1 MVIPKQPNRPIRD
14 DGSGTGAAVGIQITV
29 DVRPESREEFLQA
42 METLRPADTLPSDES
57 FSGLFED
64 RKHRNRFLLIEQW
77 SDPHQLDQRLQ
88 SDRFHAVIGA
98 VTVLGTVLHVFTH
111 NATRFNHTATQ
122 DEYHTT
128 Q

>member
-1 MVIPKQPNRPIRD
+1 MPELPDMPSLG
-14 DGSGTGAAVGIQITV
+14 DGASTSAAVGIQITV

-42 METLRPADTLPSDES
+42 METLRSADTLPANSVS
-57 FSGLFED
+57 SGLFED
-64 RKHRNRFLLIEQW
+64 RTHSNRFLIIEQW
-77 SDPHQLDQRLQ
+77 GDARQLEVRLR

-98 VTVLGTVLHVFTH
+98 VTVLGTVLHIFTH
-111 NATRFNHTATQ
+111 NATRFNHTATP

>member
-14 DGSGTGAAVGIQITV
+14 DGSGTAAAVGIQITV

-42 METLRPADTLPSDES
+42 MDTLRPADTLPSDKS
-57 FSGLFED
+57 SSGLFED
-64 RKHRNRFLLIEQW
+64 RKHRNRFLIIEQW
-77 SDPHQLDQRLQ
+77 SDAHQLELRLR

-98 VTVLGTVLHVFTH
+98 VTVLGTVLHIFTH
-111 NATRFNHTATQ
+111 NATRLNHVATQ
-122 DEYHTT
+122 DEHHTT